1 MTTRFSTS
9 YNQSSN
15 CCASAAA
22 CASARIIPILDA
34 AVLLVV
40 SIFVVLCL
48 LPLRIL
54 GLAP

>member
-1 MTTRFSTS
+1 MMTRFNAN

-15 CCASAAA
+15 HCTAAAA
-22 CASARIIPILDA
+22 CSSARIIALLDA

-40 SIFVVLCL
+40 SIFVLCL

-54 GLAP
+54 V

>member
-1 MTTRFSTS
+1 MMTRFSAH

-15 CCASAAA
+15 HCGAAAA
-22 CASARIIPILDA
+22 CSSARIFALLDA

-40 SIFVVLCL
+40 SIFVLCL

-54 GLAP
+54 V

>member
-1 MTTRFSTS
+1 MMTRNYTS

-15 CCASAAA
+15 CCGAAAA
-22 CASARIIPILDA
+22 CSSARIINILDA

-40 SIFVVLCL
+40 SIFVVCL

-54 GLAP
+54 G

>member
-1 MTTRFSTS
+1 MMARFSTN

-22 CASARIIPILDA
+22 CSSARIIPVMDA
-34 AVLLVV
+34 AILLVV
-40 SIFVVLCL
+40 SIFALCL

-54 GLAP
+54 GLLV

>member
-1 MTTRFSTS
+1 MMTRFHAN

-15 CCASAAA
+15 YCGAAAA
-22 CASARIIPILDA
+22 CSSARIMDVLDA

-40 SIFVVLCL
+40 SIFVLCL

-54 GLAP
+54 V

>member
-1 MTTRFSTS
+1 MMTRFNGN

-15 CCASAAA
+15 HCGAAAA
-22 CASARIIPILDA
+22 CSSARIIAMLDA

-40 SIFVVLCL
+40 SIFVLCL

-54 GLAP
+54 V